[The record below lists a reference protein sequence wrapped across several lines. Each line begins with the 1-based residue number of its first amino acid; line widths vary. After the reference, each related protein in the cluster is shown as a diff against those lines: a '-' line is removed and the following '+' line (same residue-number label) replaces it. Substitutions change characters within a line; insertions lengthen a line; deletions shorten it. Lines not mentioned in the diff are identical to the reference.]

1 MRFIASSPRFSKFF
15 GNFTSGQVRNSGI
28 NSEHNKARLRCSGFD
43 LHLKPSVSVC
53 LLYFILFFF
62 YLALENVTE
71 DSSLNPNDVQGNW
84 RLAGRGWGVPWKA
97 HPGH

>member
-53 LLYFILFFF
+53 LLYFILFFLGLMRLGLG
-62 YLALENVTE
+62 YRQLL
-71 DSSLNPNDVQGNW
+71 GNIVSFGDIQ
-84 RLAGRGWGVPWKA
+84 AKT
-97 HPGH
+97 